1 MHLIPISSSL
11 LTFGLRL
18 AQRDA
23 LPIDRHL
30 ISPDEPSG
38 FINSDR
44 FGSSS
49 DRQISAGQVDEL
61 K

>member
-1 MHLIPISSSL
+1 MHLIPNSSSS

-23 LPIDRHL
+23 VPIDRHL
-30 ISPDEPSG
+30 ISPDELSG

-44 FGSSS
+44 FVSSS